1 MADQL
6 PKPFVKALSDKIEA
20 IRIREGIDV
29 TKDNSE
35 LLSKLRDRIDW
46 PEGFRISSLNDFFRK
61 RQKNP
66 NAVLKFVPQ
75 GTDKG
80 NKVRQVLS
88 DRPGQDLFSRKGGIP
103 YLRRQGK
110 TKEFLNFIDN
120 LGYDDA
126 LIEKYF
132 WEMDRDIRKI
142 LTEIKD
148 VNSKLPKGS
157 DQKVSYGHLHRLSKS
172 IDSPR
177 NLFVELLTENV
188 DKGNRYS
195 LNPAGQLA
203 TGNPIKEGATW
214 LENWKNDFLI
224 YADRVENGGTGVLPQ
239 RGQYSNL
246 LEQKF
251 RELTGTQWDKLD
263 DVGKA
268 SAIDTIND
276 LIHDTEKL
284 NQFTVKQS
292 DELRK
297 WGLLNPDKAEQ
308 AVNWVNDPDI
318 RKLANKPTGE
328 VTEVGR
334 RLGGIGDEIH
344 LLRSVSKSGPVRK
357 LLKAAPLPVL
367 GSLLA
372 PGIVNAAEER
382 QEENPN
388 AVNWTQLQLERASQ
402 FGTNLSS
409 VGLAGVVTPEPV
421 STVVGGIAVA
431 TGEVIDT
438 AASVPSLLIDAARY
452 AVKHAQNPLTDEE
465 LQKEFQKTDDY
476 LGPNF
481 TTF

>member
-80 NKVRQVLS
+80 NVVRQVLS
-88 DRPGQDLFSRKGGIP
+88 DRPGQDLYSRKGGVP

-142 LTEIKD
+142 LTEIKN

-157 DQKVSYGHLHRLSKS
+157 NQKVSYGHLHRLSKS

-318 RKLANKPTGE
+318 RRLANKPTAE

-334 RLGGIGDEIH
+334 RLGGIGDTITPQPH
-344 LLRSVSKSGPVRK
+344 LLKNTIKNITKTKAFKIGAATTFGVTGVGFDALSTYAGTGQAIKEKDPLRKVAGGLEALSGVSGIASLTP
-357 LLKAAPLPVL
+357 AAPVAVPV
-367 GSLLA
+367 SLLSGGVSIA
-372 PGIVNAAEER
+372 LNYAADLKDKGPLTEEER
-382 QEENPN
+382 LKKLK
-388 AVNWTQLQLERASQ
+388 QLQLSA
-402 FGTNLSS
+402 L
-409 VGLAGVVTPEPV
+409 
-421 STVVGGIAVA
+421 
-431 TGEVIDT
+431 
-438 AASVPSLLIDAARY
+438 
-452 AVKHAQNPLTDEE
+452 
-465 LQKEFQKTDDY
+465 
-476 LGPNF
+476 
-481 TTF
+481 